1 MCLFMASIRQS
12 FSIKPETALKL
23 AALAKAQHRTASQQL
38 DALVAFAYVDFYES
52 LTDAQKLQFSKLTEG
67 GSF

>member
-1 MCLFMASIRQS
+1 MASVRQS

-23 AALAKAQHRTASQQL
+23 SALAKAQHRTASQQL
-38 DALVAFAYVDFYES
+38 DALVASAYADFYES
-52 LTDAQKLQFSKLTEG
+52 LTDAQKLEFSKFTKG

>member
-38 DALVAFAYVDFYES
+38 DAIVAFTYVEFYES